1 MFSKK
6 DIQAMR
12 TEGKGLLKQG
22 SFWTDVDKEMLK
34 IGYLEGDSISEI
46 ALNQGRSE
54 SAVMNKLKQLKML
67 PSGRR
72 KKSSD
77 NQDVWLGRYNSDDK
91 KQNP

>member
-54 SAVMNKLKQLKML
+54 SAVMNKLRQMKML
-67 PSGRR
+67 PPPMKKKKTASKSGSY
-72 KKSSD
+72 KGGIV
-77 NQDVWLGRYNSDDK
+77 NG
-91 KQNP
+91 